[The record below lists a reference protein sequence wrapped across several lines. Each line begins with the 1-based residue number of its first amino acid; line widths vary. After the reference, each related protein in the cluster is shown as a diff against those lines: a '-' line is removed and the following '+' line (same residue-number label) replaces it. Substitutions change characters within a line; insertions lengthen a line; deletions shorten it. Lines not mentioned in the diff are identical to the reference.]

1 MVFWSDV
8 REERIYRAPID
19 SGYPDQALLTQA
31 VVTADGLAV
40 DWVYSHLYW
49 TDAGADTISG
59 LEWDGN
65 INVKSKLKSSRLV
78 LLRFV
83 VANKVTDDDV
93 KIKFD

>member
-59 LEWDGN
+59 LEWDGKYKCEVQAEKQSVGSFE
-65 INVKSKLKSSRLV
+65 ICCGKQG
-78 LLRFV
+78 
-83 VANKVTDDDV
+83 D
-93 KIKFD
+93 

>member
-1 MVFWSDV
+1 MVIFLQTGMVFWSDV

-19 SGYPDQALLTQA
+19 SGYPDQAVLTQA

-59 LEWDGN
+59 LSCWEWEG
-65 INVKSKLKSSRLV
+65 KY
-78 LLRFV
+78 
-83 VANKVTDDDV
+83 
-93 KIKFD
+93 KFEVQAEK